1 MKISHKKRISPEW
14 KWMWKHYP
22 PKYLNQ
28 IETQK
33 PQNSFKLFKNITN
46 IQYLDER
53 RVSEC
58 KSKLI

>member
-1 MKISHKKRISPEW
+1 MKMNAKTLSTKIFEPNRT
-14 KWMWKHYP
+14 
-22 PKYLNQ
+22 PKFIYIILKYYQ
-28 IETQK
+28 
-33 PQNSFKLFKNITN
+33 N